1 MLVDIIKQ
9 FNWVDILIIII
20 LFRIVYV
27 AFKNGL
33 TSDFFK
39 FLGTIAAIYLSMH
52 YYTLFSDW
60 IGKQIPVAGDKLPLE
75 FLDFL
80 SFLSIAI
87 IGYLIFVLVRIAFSR
102 FIQMK
107 AVPKLNKWGG
117 LLLGIGRG
125 FLLTGLLTFMLVI
138 SSISYLKNSVTSS
151 YSGKYLLK
159 IAPATYSLL
168 WNGFFSKIMPNEKFN
183 ETIPEIQKG
192 LNQ

>member
-1 MLVDIIKQ
+1 MLVDMIKQ
-9 FNWVDILIIII
+9 FNWVDILNIII
-20 LFRIVYV
+20 LFRIGYV

-125 FLLTGLLTFMLVI
+125 FLLAGLLTFMLVI
-138 SSISYLKNSVTSS
+138 SSISYLKESVASS

-159 IAPATYSLL
+159 IAPATYSSL
-168 WNGFFSKIMPNEKFN
+168 WNVFFSKIMTNEKFN
-183 ETIPEIQKG
+183 ETILEIQKG
-192 LNQ
+192 FNQ